1 MGEWS
6 RSCSETASQHPSK
19 KKGKLHSHYANT
31 FYLLY
36 TFASSLSLSLW
47 LFELAKT
54 RSALLSSSSLV
65 IKQQKH
71 ADVGSGENELR
82 ESEIRPRGQSKVG
95 KGERNVVVSKEWE
108 W

>member
-1 MGEWS
+1 ME
-6 RSCSETASQHPSK
+6 SK
-19 KKGKLHSHYANT
+19 LLRNCFPTPFEKEGKIALTLRQYFLSTLHVCVV
-31 FYLLY
+31 
-36 TFASSLSLSLW
+36 SLSLSGCLSW
-47 LFELAKT
+47 QT